1 MSLSTLQKK
10 HAEARKIV
18 RREML
23 LPSYPH
29 STGWPLSVR
38 SQILYSLVAMNQKLA
53 EVFEIPTTPDQPG
66 YDAIADELTDIQTLT
81 TRTNYDALEQWM
93 KTHLAPQS
101 KPTALMLKNRLW
113 PYPTGLIC
121 QSILV
126 NAMGNYI
133 IAHFAQLYTRLQTL
147 GLR

>member
-1 MSLSTLQKK
+1 MSLSTLQQK
-10 HAEARKIV
+10 HVEARKIV
-18 RREML
+18 RREKL
-23 LPSYPH
+23 APSRSLGLPTP
-29 STGWPLSVR
+29 WAER
-38 SQILYSLVAMNQKLA
+38 FEILYGLATMNQKLA
-53 EVFEIPTTPDQPG
+53 EVFEIPTAPDQSG